1 MFSSHCLER
10 NLDKMLELWTEIFD
24 RVSFRDTERL
34 TTLIRMSAAEQA
46 AMLSHSG
53 HNYAM
58 SHSASSLTPA
68 AKQNEVFGG
77 VTQVRAFQ
85 NMYYINNIIKLFTFT
100 NSSILL
106 FHREKTLFHRG
117 KNTIIYEIN
126 FTLFS
131 NFRPLAFFCPEEGQ
145 RPKI

>member
-85 NMYYINNIIKLFTFT
+85 NMYYMNNIIITEVFKMMEPMGAHWIKCWPAYLVVQ
-100 NSSILL
+100 S
-106 FHREKTLFHRG
+106 
-117 KNTIIYEIN
+117 
-126 FTLFS
+126 
-131 NFRPLAFFCPEEGQ
+131 
-145 RPKI
+145 